1 MNQQTIIYFCSSV
14 TNYTAVES
22 NENVVAISATIER
35 LDAVSKSVLKEIVG
49 ILSKELNGT

>member
-22 NENVVAISATIER
+22 NENVLAISATIER

>member
-49 ILSKELNGT
+49 ILSKELNGA